1 MTRILLDI
9 VKFAVSVISLTV
21 ITLLIGVVLS

>member
-9 VKFAVSVISLTV
+9 LKFAVSVTSLTV
-21 ITLLIGVVLS
+21 ITLLIGVALS